1 MHESS
6 NTVFWGRA
14 TFVPASRS
22 AMLLTRLIRYC
33 GQKVKQS
40 LETVSEDQSYL
51 LELLLVLLLIGLVI
65 LGIGWM

>member
-1 MHESS
+1 
-6 NTVFWGRA
+6 
-14 TFVPASRS
+14 
-22 AMLLTRLIRYC
+22 MLLTRLIRYC